1 MIYPIGMISAAQMIY
16 AYAYGG
22 NGYSII
28 FALQI
33 YHTALAVYHIAL
45 AIYHFHAT
53 DLDMLSCRSILHPVK
68 NLIATFFRYS
78 TNIRTPVQVAFNN
91 Q

>member
-1 MIYPIGMISAAQMIY
+1 MICPTGMMSATGMIY
-16 AYAYGG
+16 AMQMMG

-53 DLDMLSCRSILHPVK
+53 DLDMLSCRSILYPVK

-78 TNIRTPVQVAFNN
+78 TNIRTPVQVAF
-91 Q
+91 

>member
-1 MIYPIGMISAAQMIY
+1 MISALQMIY
-16 AYAYGG
+16 AYAYGE
-22 NGYSII
+22 NGYYII

-53 DLDMLSCRSILHPVK
+53 DLDMCILFSVIILDWSSP
-68 NLIATFFRYS
+68 F
-78 TNIRTPVQVAFNN
+78 
-91 Q
+91 